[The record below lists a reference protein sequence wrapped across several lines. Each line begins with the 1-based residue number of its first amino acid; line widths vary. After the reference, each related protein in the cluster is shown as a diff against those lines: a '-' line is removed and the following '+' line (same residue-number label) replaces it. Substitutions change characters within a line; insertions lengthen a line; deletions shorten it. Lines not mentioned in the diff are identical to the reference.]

1 MVYSKKALILLIL
14 ISLGLTLSF
23 SVVLADDTSGG
34 AQDFSGGSSL
44 QNPLGGITDPREIV
58 GNVIRALLG
67 VVGSL
72 ALGVFILGGFTWVTS
87 AGSEEKIK
95 KGKDMVMWAAFGLA
109 MIFMS
114 YALVTFVIGALVGGS
129 GASTSTSPAP
139 RAETPD

>member
-1 MVYSKKALILLIL
+1 MAIKKKILILLVIITLGLL
-14 ISLGLTLSF
+14 ISTSF
-23 SVVLADDTSGG
+23 VLAQGL
-34 AQDFSGGSSL
+34 QDNPGGSGL
-44 QNPLGGITDPREIV
+44 QNPLGNNLDDPRQVI

-87 AGSEEKIK
+87 AGNEEKVK

-114 YALVTFVIGALVGGS
+114 YALVTFVIGALVGSTG
-129 GASTSTSPAP
+129 GSTSTSSSSFQ
-139 RAETPD
+139 TDD

>member
-1 MVYSKKALILLIL
+1 MIFNKKISILLIF
-14 ISLGLTLSF
+14 IFLGLIFSF
-23 SVVLADDTSGG
+23 SVVLAAGDISGG
-34 AQDFSGGSSL
+34 AKDISGGSGL
-44 QNPLGGITDPREIV
+44 QNPLGDFDDPRMII

-87 AGSEEKIK
+87 AGNEEKVK

-114 YALVTFVIGALVGGS
+114 YALVTFVIGALVGSTG
-129 GASTSTSPAP
+129 GSTSTSSSSFQ
-139 RAETPD
+139 TDD